1 MDDPNITFILWRRT
15 RATLNLLW
23 MSILTREDSAGHI
36 STMYQ
41 HWTCLPFDGVATA
54 VTAALSQLSS
64 IYETTKES
72 SKYVKYTMETA
83 KEGVKEMVGRLD
95 SLVCS
100 RQHDKLEE
108 TCPVIF
114 FTKPTE
120 EVVEEPKKE
129 YDSTLKPHVDQTV
142 ATNTSVGKVS
152 AATQYAVDSVKDY
165 SATKVSDAT
174 NYTYVKL
181 GAVATYDDMMAV
193 LLRQLQD
200 IRQST
205 NRTVE
210 NEASFRE
217 VVRNIPKGD
226 RDFVDPLFCGDKDPD
241 SGNTDTGAAMSTE
254 LEKQLTQPSSNVRDG
269 TSRSGQDSLT
279 DVTCNILKLTQIVQQ
294 QIQASGKGSTFPII
308 LTNDNYIEIL
318 IGDRLYRALIDTGAS
333 RCVVSR
339 NVVNE
344 LEEWGVH

>member
-1 MDDPNITFILWRRT
+1 
-15 RATLNLLW
+15 
-23 MSILTREDSAGHI
+23 
-36 STMYQ
+36 MYQ

-114 FTKPTE
+114 FTKPTK

-142 ATNTSVGKVS
+142 ATKDTSVGKVS

-181 GAVATYDDMMAV
+181 GVFETVYVQSGRSQCGRNRKESCLFKLNV
-193 LLRQLQD
+193 LD
-200 IRQST
+200 
-205 NRTVE
+205 
-210 NEASFRE
+210 
-217 VVRNIPKGD
+217 RNSIQRLLNPYTLLGSV
-226 RDFVDPLFCGDKDPD
+226 FE
-241 SGNTDTGAAMSTE
+241 E
-254 LEKQLTQPSSNVRDG
+254 LLSDVINVG
-269 TSRSGQDSLT
+269 
-279 DVTCNILKLTQIVQQ
+279 
-294 QIQASGKGSTFPII
+294 
-308 LTNDNYIEIL
+308 
-318 IGDRLYRALIDTGAS
+318 
-333 RCVVSR
+333 
-339 NVVNE
+339 
-344 LEEWGVH
+344 

>member
-1 MDDPNITFILWRRT
+1 
-15 RATLNLLW
+15 
-23 MSILTREDSAGHI
+23 
-36 STMYQ
+36 MYQ

-142 ATNTSVGKVS
+142 ATKDTSVGKVS

-226 RDFVDPLFCGDKDPD
+226 RDLPD

-279 DVTCNILKLTQIVQQ
+279 DVTCNILKLTQ
-294 QIQASGKGSTFPII
+294 ASGKGSTFPII
-308 LTNDNYIEIL
+308 LTNDNCIEIL